1 MKENK
6 MMDCEDGVC
15 ANDVPIEGNVK
26 VENETSSK
34 GQLIYFGDPMCSWCW
49 GITNHLEQLRE
60 EFKGLLGFR
69 MVMGG
74 LRPGG
79 GDLWNDEMKAFL
91 REHWEHV
98 AEASGQPFN
107 FGLLDQD
114 EFNYDTEPAARA
126 VRVVRDLKPDQELEF
141 YKAVQH
147 AFYIENKDPGAVE
160 FYKPLCEQIGVAFDT
175 FKTLFESDG
184 YKQLVRQDFMYAQQL
199 GVRGFPSVVLQQG
212 DQYTAISMGY
222 STFDKMKQ
230 RVGELLSHAANS

>member
-1 MKENK
+1 
-6 MMDCEDGVC
+6 MDCEDGAC
-15 ANDVPIEGNVK
+15 ATDVSAEGNVK
-26 VENETSSK
+26 MEKKNHSK
-34 GQLIYFGDPMCSWCW
+34 DKLIYFGDPMCSWCW
-49 GITNHLEQLRE
+49 GITNHLEQLKN
-60 EFKGLLGFR
+60 EFRDQLDFS

-79 GDLWNDEMKAFL
+79 GDLWNDEMKVFL

-107 FGLLDQD
+107 FGLFDLDYF
-114 EFNYDTEPAARA
+114 EYDTEPSARA
-126 VRVVRDLKPDQELEF
+126 VRVIRDLKPDQELEF

-147 AFYIENKDPGAVE
+147 AFYVENKDPEEVE
-160 FYKPLCEQIGVAFDT
+160 FYKPLCEQIDVVFNT

-222 STFDKMKQ
+222 STFEKMKQ
-230 RVGELLSHAANS
+230 RVEELLSHVDNS